1 MVSLPYQRRPQLPA
15 TYQFA
20 QIESALAT
28 MHKVASDRRSAF
40 QGRLKHYQKQGFPEG
55 INTGRGRA
63 AAYTAIHGMHLAIAL
78 EFNELGILPERA
90 INMYK
95 AQKLFIN
102 NAIARAAH
110 DKLCDEAHEL
120 FVYFDPSALN
130 DLRGERSWDD
140 ASISLGF
147 CRLDWIQEVME
158 EPHSP
163 YRRRIAFV
171 NLTTALVS
179 LCQNLGNAQSDDWR
193 DILSS
198 IRNELWAENSVH
210 P

>member
-1 MVSLPYQRRPQLPA
+1 LPA
-15 TYQFA
+15 SYQFA

-28 MHKVASDRRSAF
+28 MHKVATDRRSAF

-63 AAYTAIHGMHLAIAL
+63 ANYTAVHGIYLALAL

-90 INMYK
+90 INIYK
-95 AQKLFIN
+95 SQKLFID

-110 DKLCDEAHEL
+110 DRLSDEGFEL
-120 FVYFDPSALN
+120 FIYFDPSALN
-130 DLRGERSWDD
+130 DLRGERPWDD
-140 ASISLGF
+140 ASMSLGF
-147 CRLDWIQEVME
+147 CRSDRIQEVLE
-158 EPHSP
+158 EPHLP

-179 LCQNLGNAQSDDWR
+179 LCQNLSASRSDDWR
-193 DILSS
+193 DVLGA
-198 IRNELWAENSVH
+198 IRNDLWAENSVH

>member
-1 MVSLPYQRRPQLPA
+1 MPA

-28 MHKVASDRRSAF
+28 MHKVATSRRSAF

-63 AAYTAIHGMHLAIAL
+63 ATYTAIHGIHLAIAL

-90 INMYK
+90 INIYK
-95 AQKLFIN
+95 SQQIYID
-102 NAIARAAH
+102 NAIARASH
-110 DKLCDEAHEL
+110 DILCDEGFEL
-120 FVYFDPSALN
+120 LIYFDPSALN
-130 DLRGERSWDD
+130 DLRGEVSWDD
-140 ASISLGF
+140 ASMSLGF
-147 CRLDWIQEVME
+147 CRSNRMQEVLD
-158 EPHSP
+158 EPHLP

-179 LCQNLGNAQSDDWR
+179 LCQNLSTPKTDEWR
-193 DILSS
+193 DVLSA
-198 IRNELWAENSVH
+198 IRHGLWTENSVH